1 MFLLSGV
8 VSINVQTK
16 INLTEREIMN
26 LSVKEA
32 AKLLTV
38 SEKTIYRWIKQ
49 EIVPAYK
56 VHESYRFN
64 RAELLE
70 WATSR
75 RMGVSPEAF
84 SEPEADA
91 LPLPDLAST
100 LEAGGVFYRI
110 EGRTRDEVLGEV
122 VDHLRLP
129 DEVDRD
135 YLRKVLIAR
144 EKLASTAV
152 GDGIAVPH
160 PRNPVLLHV
169 TKPTVTLCF
178 LENPVDFRSLD
189 GRPVQVLFT
198 LISPTL
204 RFHLHLLSRLGFV
217 LKDPEFRQALEQQQ
231 SRDGLFSALR
241 GAEERL
247 QR

>member
-1 MFLLSGV
+1 
-8 VSINVQTK
+8 
-16 INLTEREIMN
+16 MN

-32 AKLLTV
+32 AKLLSV
-38 SEKTIYRWIKQ
+38 SEKTVYRWIKQ
-49 EIVPAYK
+49 DVVPAYK

-84 SEPEADA
+84 AEPEADA
-91 LPLPDLAST
+91 LPLPDLTAV

-110 EGRTRDEVLGEV
+110 EGRSRDEVLKEV

-144 EKLASTAV
+144 EKLASTAI
-152 GDGIAVPH
+152 GEGIAIPH
-160 PRNPVLLHV
+160 PRNPGLLHV
-169 TKPTVTLCF
+169 TRPTVTLCF
-178 LENPVDFRSLD
+178 LENPIDFRSLD
-189 GRPVQVLFT
+189 GQPVTTLFT

-204 RFHLHLLSRLGFV
+204 RFHLHLLSRLGFLLKNSEFKQV
-217 LKDPEFRQALEQQQ
+217 LERQEG
-231 SRDGLFSALR
+231 RETIFSALR
-241 GAEERL
+241 RAEEGMPR
-247 QR
+247 